1 MDYWAKK
8 EKNKKEAEIHTKT
21 MNAIYSDKIRVC
33 IKETKLFDHM
43 TPMQASEPQQKP
55 DTIIVQTDVV
65 TAAYKYHKGKTAV
78 LNFASYKNPGGMFI
92 KGSSAQEESLCHE
105 SFLYNVLQ
113 EFDHTYYEWNRKNIN
128 KALYKNRALYS
139 PDVVFVHDGKEKR
152 FDVITCAAPNY
163 TAASRYNLVTKEQ
176 NTQALRSR
184 MEFVKNI
191 AEYNN
196 VETLILGAYGCGVFG
211 QNTEETAGIWKQL
224 FETSSVKTIVH
235 PIPDDRNY
243 LCFKKVFND
252 KGATGK

>member
-113 EFDHTYYEWNRKNIN
+113 EFDHTYYEWNTASRFSGTTQDKVFCLSYLEARTLLTPQMACCEPSAVTSKSKNKILVEKN
-128 KALYKNRALYS
+128 NGRAYCYWWLRTSVYKNNAGCVS
-139 PDVVFVHDGKEKR
+139 P
-152 FDVITCAAPNY
+152 
-163 TAASRYNLVTKEQ
+163 AASFSNAYEHFHRLCVRPALWVDASAVTQ
-176 NTQALRSR
+176 
-184 MEFVKNI
+184 
-191 AEYNN
+191 
-196 VETLILGAYGCGVFG
+196 
-211 QNTEETAGIWKQL
+211 
-224 FETSSVKTIVH
+224 
-235 PIPDDRNY
+235 
-243 LCFKKVFND
+243 
-252 KGATGK
+252 